1 MTKSD
6 LNDAIAKALGVASPR
21 MSRGST
27 EPKKLFL
34 LVNEVLGLGLDV
46 RLSKPNLARS
56 ICEIGGQNWSPNC
69 ESAGGTVTAH
79 GLELVLKAVLKLTK

>member
-1 MTKSD
+1 MTKAD
-6 LNDAIAKALGVASPR
+6 LNDAIAMALGVAPPR

-34 LVNEVLGLGLDV
+34 LVNEVLGLGLDI

-56 ICEIGGQNWSPNC
+56 ICEIGGQSWSPNC
-69 ESAGGTVTAH
+69 ESAGGTVTTH
-79 GLELVLKAVLKLTK
+79 GLELVLEAVRQLTK